1 MKTIKH
7 AKILVFLFYIPQL
20 AQAKQVFS
28 QIARGPACEKY
39 MKQLE
44 ESCDRFWKNGRQLC
58 EEVSLLGN
66 HCVNPVHTFLFS
78 NKKCLILK
86 EPIIIVADD
95 KFCDYF

>member
-1 MKTIKH
+1 MCVVTLIFVL
-7 AKILVFLFYIPQL
+7 ISLPQL

-66 HCVNPVHTFLFS
+66 HCVIPVNIFMFS
-78 NKKCLILK
+78 NENKLNC
-86 EPIIIVADD
+86 
-95 KFCDYF
+95 